1 MDIFAFQLA
10 IIFLPGLVWER
21 VIAKYG
27 LKRQP
32 TQFEIGLRTFM
43 FGLTVYVI
51 TYMIYAAI
59 GFDFQIPELKRD
71 TAFIADRK
79 YILEFV
85 TAVAVGILC
94 SMLWLYAFNYKI
106 PGRILRAIRATKKY
120 GDEDLWDFIFNS
132 RDRRVEYVYVRDYA
146 NEKVFSGWVVGF
158 SETDRVRELL
168 LRDVQVFD
176 LAGQLLYESPLLYV
190 GRPADAVDLEFP
202 VTD

>member
-1 MDIFAFQLA
+1 
-10 IIFLPGLVWER
+10 
-21 VIAKYG
+21 
-27 LKRQP
+27 
-32 TQFEIGLRTFM
+32 M

-59 GFDFQIPELKRD
+59 GVDFYIPELRRD

-85 TAVAVGILC
+85 VAMTVGISC

-106 PGRILRAIRATKKY
+106 PGRILRAIKATKKY

-132 RDRRVEYVYVRDYA
+132 RDRRVEYVYMRDYA

-158 SETDRVRELL
+158 SETDKVRELL